1 MPTASSSPPRPQVS
15 HHFVLFSSPKKK
27 PASRTSTTT
36 DYAEMLLD
44 KDLDTLKDK
53 WCYPDRPLMINQKYS
68 YKLLSAI
75 SPDNFSLI
83 VNDWTSL
90 LIQRQ
95 IKEAMNLHLQ
105 DVAGCA
111 PVDVACL
118 KDGLPVTVKFKDGKL
133 RRAEVNLVNE
143 KGVNVYMVDSGVD
156 ILVSA
161 DSIYP
166 SSTELLRLPKL
177 SLMCRLAQVVPFEEK
192 KKWKKYD
199 YKSLFQGKNTSVFEI
214 SFIDREVSE
223 VRLTC
228 DKKDV
233 GFEMVMNLG
242 LADFVPLITYGT
254 NDEGPQMLGKYPRYD
269 YSDWIGQ
276 KIGVFG
282 TKISKVGSNFKV
294 HLQLHP
300 SIMEAVDAGL
310 LTYDST
316 SNDAKD
322 FSKDIGDAVLVAYG
336 EDKMNYRATIFQKS
350 RDGYLVK
357 LVDYGDFVNVQEK
370 DMLKIPNE
378 LVEIPEAATPCYLAG
393 LMAAD
398 PNKLPSDEAIKGKLM
413 ELIIEKNLECYL
425 GLVGFIDG
433 VDPREFRKCIVTL
446 ASEEGKPLL
455 RNFGLRKPNLC
466 KYYTNVDHEFPMI
479 DQDLAKELFSGPSAY
494 MSGVQYEGVVSF
506 IENYDSICIQLEG
519 DDHRADGLSE
529 ELTEFLNIWNN
540 VPQLDPSSLIN
551 GTYVA
556 ARQNIEDDLSYYRA
570 KILEA
575 CPDKDEYKVVFL
587 DYGNYDV
594 ITSTMIKPLPSYFC
608 KDKAFALKVSIPI
621 KVLPGVS
628 EDEVYHYIEK
638 FTEEQE
644 LTVYLKTVDNLIYAW
659 TIRMD
664 KMLTTSLIEGKNPL
678 VKLSMPAPTVP
689 LKN

>member
-1 MPTASSSPPRPQVS
+1 
-15 HHFVLFSSPKKK
+15 
-27 PASRTSTTT
+27 
-36 DYAEMLLD
+36 MLLD
-44 KDLDTLKDK
+44 KDLDTLKDE
-53 WCYPDRPLMINQKYS
+53 WCYPDRPLMINRKYS
-68 YKLLSAI
+68 YKLLNMH
-75 SPDNFSLI
+75 SPDNFSII
-83 VNDWTSL
+83 VVDQTSVV
-90 LIQRQ
+90 IQRQ
-95 IKEAMNLHLQ
+95 IKEAMDLYLHSI
-105 DVAGCA
+105 AGCA

-118 KDGLPVTVKFKDGKL
+118 KDRLPVTVKFEDGKFH
-133 RRAEVNLVNE
+133 RAEVNLVEE

-156 ILVSA
+156 ILISA

-177 SLMCRLAQVVPFEEK
+177 SLMCRLAQVVPFEEQE
-192 KKWKKYD
+192 KWKKYD
-199 YKSLFQGKNTSVFEI
+199 YKSLFQGKNTSVFSI
-214 SFIDREVSE
+214 SLIDRGVSE
-223 VRLTC
+223 VWLTC

-242 LADFVPLITYGT
+242 LADFVPLITHGT

-269 YSDWIGQ
+269 YNDWIGQ

-282 TKISKVGSNFKV
+282 TKVSKVGSNFKV

-300 SIMEAVDAGL
+300 TIMEAVDAGL
-310 LTYDST
+310 LKYDST
-316 SNDAKD
+316 SKDAKD

-350 RDGYLVK
+350 RVGYLVK

-370 DMLKIPNE
+370 DMLKISKE
-378 LVEIPEAATPCYLAG
+378 LVEIPEAATPCYLVE
-393 LMAAD
+393 LLAAD
-398 PNKLPSDEAIKGKLM
+398 PSKLPSDETTKGKLM
-413 ELIIEKNLECYL
+413 ELIIEKNLECYISHAN
-425 GLVGFIDG
+425 FIDD
-433 VDPREFRKCIVTL
+433 VDPREIRKCVVTL
-446 ASEEGKPLL
+446 ASEEGIPLL
-455 RNFGLRKPNLC
+455 DDFGLRKPNLC

-479 DQDLAKELFSGPSAY
+479 DQGLAKELFSGPSAY

-529 ELTEFLNIWNN
+529 ELTQFLNNWKN
-540 VPQLDPSSLIN
+540 VPQLNPSSLIN

-556 ARQNIEDDLSYYRA
+556 ARQNIEDDLRYYRA

-575 CPDKDEYKVVFL
+575 CPDKDAYKVVFL

-594 ITSTMIKPLPSYFC
+594 VTSAMIKPLPSYFC
-608 KDKAFALKVSIPI
+608 KDKAFALKASIPI

-628 EDEVYHYIEK
+628 EDEVYHYVEK

-644 LTVYLKTVDNLIYAW
+644 LTVYLKTMDNLIYAW
-659 TIRMD
+659 IMCMD
-664 KMLTTSLIEGKNPL
+664 KMLTTSLIESKNPL
-678 VKLSMPAPTVP
+678 VMLIFPTPIIP